1 MPPPPDSPE
10 NDPNLS
16 GLGRAL
22 MGTNEGSKPSGPWV
36 PPTAE
41 ELHQILPQY
50 EIVKMLGRGGMGA
63 VYMGRQTALDRPV
76 AIKILS
82 AQLEESD
89 MGFTERFKNEA
100 RAMGKLNH
108 PAIVSVYE
116 FGQHESGLLYIVMEY
131 VDGTDVAKMIAKSG
145 RLHTEHAM
153 AITAHVCDALAY
165 AHERGIIHRDIKPAN
180 VMVDYDGSVKIADF
194 GLAKV
199 NTGGQTLGLTQSG
212 MAMGTLHFMAPEALM
227 LGTAV
232 DHRADI
238 YAVGV
243 MLYQMLTGKLPQG
256 VFSLPS
262 LQVPG
267 LDPRYDTI
275 IAKAMM
281 EDREERYQSAREMRS
296 DLDGILTQPVVKA
309 DPEAAKTQQPVLPTQ
324 ARPQRPGG
332 KPVMRQSAAPGVP
345 QPAPRSSQ
353 SWLWMSALGLLVLGG
368 AAWWMI
374 QPRSQ
379 TAQLAGAPE
388 KAASEPSSP
397 MATAPATPGAT
408 HEEGWMPFLS
418 KPEDFPANSPLEL
431 RDGWVVKKAGAP
443 TSTLNRGKDVM
454 DGAIRAEFTGL
465 NCTLRVRSVSST
477 SYNLLRKGDW
487 LGLQWERWDDVE
499 KKRTFTTIKEVTL
512 PEPPGAD
519 ESFMLELRTV
529 GRVITGSL
537 NGREVLRVENDR
549 GSKAGLCGL
558 SLGDAKARKIEQL
571 ILDPQSNLAATT
583 TPSASTDAAVRM
595 ILGKGGTAT
604 ILHGKEQRV
613 VTRAEELPKGGYEVV
628 ELRLIAPANQTII
641 LSIMDM
647 QTLAG
652 LAALERFILRGVTIA
667 EGDLSVLRTLPRL
680 ADLEFRAVKGLKAGS
695 FAHLAGMRS
704 LRHLR
709 SVDVAELNESAL
721 PAILALPQLET
732 LDLHGCKGVN
742 AAFIESLAALP
753 KLNFLTLSGMQINQA
768 ADLGKLRSLT
778 KLALYDFSGAALD
791 AALAGLGAGNKINR
805 LAFHGGELAESQM
818 QKFAKWPGLDS
829 LLLEATQLPAAGL
842 AALSDS
848 SIRELDAG
856 STDRKLDDSALL
868 SASRIS
874 KLKALWLAPYSP
886 ATEAGIAAFR
896 KARPDVKITRR
907 QASTQAGEDA
917 IVDVAVPAVIP
928 PAARPA
934 VPPPPSAPTPLPK
947 TDPPTWIDT
956 QGRSLQAK
964 FVRVEG
970 ANVLLE
976 IAGKVAPAALN
987 TLSAASQQQARD
999 LQAETSEKVSDTA
1012 DSPAQATKDRPF
1024 VNSLGMKFVPVPGT
1038 KVLMCIHETRRA
1050 DYQAFCSE
1058 NPSASMRWKNE
1069 RVVGMPDFVAEPA
1082 HPVFAV
1088 NWNDSKAFC
1097 DWIGTKEGLSYR
1109 LPTDREWS
1117 VAIGI
1122 ANNEKKDASP
1132 EQLSDRLA
1140 GVFQWGKRWPP
1151 PAGSGNLRGE
1161 ESAQL
1166 GRPELMISRY
1176 NDGFAGPAPV
1186 MSYKPNEHGL
1196 FDMSGNV
1203 MEWCEDW
1210 FNSNQR
1216 EKVLRS
1222 SPWYEGTGSSYLL
1235 ASHRFGLPP
1244 DVGPGNNGRGF
1255 RVVLELPDETA
1266 AVAAPASPLAWI
1278 DAQGR
1283 SIQAKFVRVE
1293 GANVLLEIAG
1303 KAAPVALNTL
1313 SAASQQQA
1321 RDLQAQLPAAVTVSQ
1336 APSVSPTFAAS
1347 PPPLP
1352 NTTVITPGWRPMFP
1366 DEAALR
1372 ATPGVTQLADGWWRL
1387 DHVFFEAPAKA
1398 RNLRLRVH
1406 ARFQVGAA
1414 PSLIARWDSLNP
1426 GRGPSGD
1433 YYGYQA
1439 TFYDTGGGKDDPWVN
1454 GIASVS
1460 RRNGRVAEP
1469 GGYRARNSPR
1479 FKKDLNLRP
1488 GDEYDMEF
1496 ELVGENFKL
1505 GIDEQEGALI
1515 GFASCPGSGFGLFSQ
1530 GALEVSRMEWQELD
1544 EKGKVIPAAP
1554 PEVLDWTD
1562 TQGKVLRGQ
1571 FKGMDIKGNVLL
1583 DLSGRITPVPWSLL
1597 SPASQRQVR
1606 AVHAPSTLNSQ
1617 P

>member
-1 MPPPPDSPE
+1 MSTDPSTPE
-10 NDPNLS
+10 NDANLS

-22 MGTNEGSKPSGPWV
+22 MGTNEGSKPAGPWV

-89 MGFTERFKNEA
+89 MGFSERFKNEA

-108 PAIVSVYE
+108 PSIVSVYE

-131 VDGTDVAKMIAKSG
+131 VDGTDVARMIAKKG

-180 VMVDYDGSVKIADF
+180 IMVGYDGMVKVADF

-199 NTGGQTLGLTQSG
+199 STSGGQTLGLTQSG

-227 LGTAV
+227 LGTSV

-296 DLDGILTQPVVKA
+296 DLDGILTKPVVKA
-309 DPEAAKTQQPVLPTQ
+309 DAEAAKAQPPVLPTQ

-332 KPVMRQSAAPGVP
+332 KPVMRQSAAPSVP
-345 QPAPRSSQ
+345 QPAPHSSQ

-465 NCTLRVRSVSST
+465 NCTLRARSVSST
-477 SYNLLRKGDW
+477 SYNLMRKGDW

-499 KKRTFTTIKEVTL
+499 KKRRIFTTIKEVTL
-512 PEPPGAD
+512 PDPPGAD
-519 ESFMLELRTV
+519 EPFTLELRTV
-529 GRVITGSL
+529 GSVITGSL
-537 NGREVLRVENDR
+537 NGREALRVEDDR

-558 SLGDAKARKIEQL
+558 SLGDARARKIEQL
-571 ILDPQSNLAATT
+571 ILDPQSNLAAAT
-583 TPSASTDAAVRM
+583 TPPASTEAAVRM
-595 ILGKGGTAT
+595 ILGKGGRAT
-604 ILHGKEQRV
+604 ILVGKEQRI
-613 VTRAEELPKGGYEVV
+613 VTSSEELPKGGYEVV
-628 ELRLIAPANQTII
+628 ELRLVAPTNKAVI
-641 LSIMDM
+641 LTSNDM
-647 QTLAG
+647 RTMAG
-652 LAALERFILRGVTIA
+652 LAALERFILGGITIA
-667 EGDLSVLRTLPRL
+667 DGDLTVLRTLPRL
-680 ADLEFRAVKGLKAGS
+680 EFLELRDCKGLMAES
-695 FAHLAGMRS
+695 FAHLKGIQS

-709 SVDVAELNESAL
+709 PVNVTELDDKAL
-721 PAILALPQLET
+721 PAILALPQLEI
-732 LDLHGCKGVN
+732 LSLHGCKGVN
-742 AAFIESLAALP
+742 SNFIESLEALP
-753 KLNFLTLSGMQINQA
+753 NLNGLTVSGFQFGKA
-768 ADLGKLRSLT
+768 TDLGRLRALT
-778 KLALYDFSGAALD
+778 KLELYSFRDAALD
-791 AALAGLGAGNKINR
+791 TALSSPSAGGKIDF
-805 LAFHGGELAESQM
+805 LAFHGGEISDSQM
-818 QKFAKWPGLDS
+818 RMLARWPALRS
-829 LLLEATQLPAAGL
+829 LLLENVKLPGSRL
-842 AALSDS
+842 ISLSS
-848 SIRELDAG
+848 SQIQVLDAG
-856 STDRKLDDSALL
+856 IYDRQFDDEALL
-868 SASRIS
+868 SAGRMVALKNLSLGPDSRI
-874 KLKALWLAPYSP
+874 
-886 ATEAGIAAFR
+886 TEAGIAAFR

-907 QASTQAGEDA
+907 QASGQASEDA
-917 IVDVAVPAVIP
+917 VVAVAVPAVIP

-934 VPPPPSAPTPLPK
+934 VPPPSSAPTPLPK

-956 QGRSLQAK
+956 K
-964 FVRVEG
+964 
-970 ANVLLE
+970 
-976 IAGKVAPAALN
+976 
-987 TLSAASQQQARD
+987 
-999 LQAETSEKVSDTA
+999 
-1012 DSPAQATKDRPF
+1012 
-1024 VNSLGMKFVPVPGT
+1024 
-1038 KVLMCIHETRRA
+1038 
-1050 DYQAFCSE
+1050 
-1058 NPSASMRWKNE
+1058 
-1069 RVVGMPDFVAEPA
+1069 
-1082 HPVFAV
+1082 
-1088 NWNDSKAFC
+1088 
-1097 DWIGTKEGLSYR
+1097 
-1109 LPTDREWS
+1109 
-1117 VAIGI
+1117 
-1122 ANNEKKDASP
+1122 
-1132 EQLSDRLA
+1132 
-1140 GVFQWGKRWPP
+1140 
-1151 PAGSGNLRGE
+1151 
-1161 ESAQL
+1161 
-1166 GRPELMISRY
+1166 
-1176 NDGFAGPAPV
+1176 
-1186 MSYKPNEHGL
+1186 
-1196 FDMSGNV
+1196 
-1203 MEWCEDW
+1203 
-1210 FNSNQR
+1210 
-1216 EKVLRS
+1216 
-1222 SPWYEGTGSSYLL
+1222 
-1235 ASHRFGLPP
+1235 
-1244 DVGPGNNGRGF
+1244 
-1255 RVVLELPDETA
+1255 
-1266 AVAAPASPLAWI
+1266 
-1278 DAQGR
+1278 GR
-1283 SIQAKFVRVE
+1283 SIQAKFVRIE

-1321 RDLQAQLPAAVTVSQ
+1321 RDLQAQLPAGPAAVTVSQ
-1336 APSVSPTFAAS
+1336 APSVSPTLAAS

-1460 RRNGRVAEP
+1460 RRNGGVPEP

-1505 GIDEQEGALI
+1505 GIDGQEGALI